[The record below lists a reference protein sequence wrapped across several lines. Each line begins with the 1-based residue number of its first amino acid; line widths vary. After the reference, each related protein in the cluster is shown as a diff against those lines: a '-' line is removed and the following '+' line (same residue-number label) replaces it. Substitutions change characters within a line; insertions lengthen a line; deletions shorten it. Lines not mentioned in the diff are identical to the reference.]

1 MAKVRVFELSKLIN
15 MPSKDLVDLL
25 NSLGVPTANH
35 MSAIDEN
42 AAKYVLRK
50 YGPDADKEKSA
61 PQKAKAAKQKPKVQA
76 QTATTEPLI
85 EVKRAS
91 GATAQMS
98 QRQMRPMQQ
107 AQRAPQEPPRP
118 RPGQA
123 PRAAA
128 LQQAA
133 ARLQQVQEEQRAL
146 EARLAR
152 EQEEEQKRA
161 RLEAIEAEERAKVAE
176 AKAKAQKEEEA
187 KLAAKSKKLAA
198 EQKNIDEQQ
207 KEKVMAQVEQVEAG
221 SAPRPAVNVTVE
233 AEGPVPD
240 RAKHLEAQIP
250 RVAPAT
256 TPAQEQLR
264 AQSPVAQQTQQTQ
277 QVTEGETVRPRPA
290 APPPAARGPQPQ
302 YPPRGQGGYAPRPQ
316 GTYAPRGNAPGGYG
330 PRPQGQGGAGYQPR
344 PQGQGGY
351 APRPQGQGGY
361 GPRPQGQGGA
371 GYQPRPQGQGGYAPR
386 PQGGFAP
393 RGGAQGGFAPR
404 PQQGAQGGGYAPR
417 RPQPGGAITV
427 PPPSSE
433 MPVNKGK
440 GKSWGSTGKERR
452 FTSED
457 DRDIR
462 GPIKGKAIAA
472 KKGKKGMA
480 PDPAIEKR
488 IRNIDVELLDEDE
501 AGIRKSARRREK
513 AAKTKRIIIDA
524 GMTTRELALKL
535 EVTPGELIKK
545 LMSLGVMA
553 GINQTI
559 DSDTAQVV
567 ASEFGIE
574 AELKSEAEE
583 RETTLTKMEDAP
595 DSLKSR
601 PPVVTIMGHVD
612 HGKTSLLDA
621 IRKTDVAGGEAGG
634 ITQAIGAYQVELKGR
649 KITFID
655 TPGHAA
661 FTSMRARGAQVTD
674 VVVLVVAADDGVMP
688 QTVEAYNHA
697 KSAGVPIVVAI
708 NKIDRPNAQPDRV
721 LQELSEIG
729 LVAEKWGGDTV
740 TVEVSALKK
749 IGISELLE
757 MILLVAD
764 MKDLKANP
772 DRKAEGIV
780 IEAKLDKGRGPVA
793 TVLIKNGTL
802 KQGDYYLVGEVFGR
816 VRAMM
821 NDKGELVES
830 APPSTPVE
838 VLGLTGVPQAGDPF
852 DVISDEREA
861 RIIASRRSERRK
873 LSEMVEVKRVTLEDF
888 FSQKKAG
895 TVKDLNIIVK
905 ADVQGSVEAVKS
917 SLEKMSTSE
926 VRVSTIHSGVGAVSE
941 SDVMLAS
948 TSGSIIIAFNVRP
961 DTAATKAAEES
972 KVDIRMYRII
982 YEAINDVAMAME
994 GLLEPEYK
1002 EVSLGKA
1009 EVRAV
1014 FSVPKAGNI
1023 AGSYVTEGKITRNA
1037 TARIVRDGAVVHEGK
1052 ITSLRRFKDDAREV
1066 LTGFECGIGFESFN
1080 DIKEGDII
1088 EAYGKEQI
1096 KRTIQVEQQ

>member
-1 MAKVRVFELSKLIN
+1 

-50 YGPDADKEKSA
+50 YGPDAEKEKSA
-61 PQKAKAAKQKPKVQA
+61 PQKTKAAKPKPKAQV
-76 QTATTEPLI
+76 QTAATEPLI
-85 EVKRAS
+85 EVRRAS
-91 GATAQMS
+91 GATAQTA
-98 QRQMRPMQQ
+98 QRQARPMPQ
-107 AQRAPQEPPRP
+107 AQRASQAPSRP

-133 ARLQQVQEEQRAL
+133 ARLQQAQEEQRAL
-146 EARLAR
+146 EAKQAR
-152 EQEEEQKRA
+152 EFEEEQKRA
-161 RLEAIEAEERAKVAE
+161 RIEAAKAEERAKAAE
-176 AKAKAQKEEEA
+176 AKAKADREEEA
-187 KLAAKSKKLAA
+187 KLAAKANDQAA
-198 EQKNIDEQQ
+198 AQKRIDEQQ

-221 SAPRPAVNVTVE
+221 TSSRPAVNVTVE
-233 AEGPVPD
+233 AAGPVTE

-250 RVAPAT
+250 RVSTVAQPAH
-256 TPAQEQLR
+256 EQQR
-264 AQSPVAQQTQQTQ
+264 AQQPQQPTA
-277 QVTEGETVRPRPA
+277 GEAPRPRPT
-290 APPPAARGPQPQ
+290 PQPSEARGPQPQ
-302 YPPRGQGGYAPRPQ
+302 YPQRGQGGYAPRPQ
-316 GTYAPRGNAPGGYG
+316 
-330 PRPQGQGGAGYQPR
+330 GAGYQPR

-351 APRPQGQGGY
+351 APRPQG
-361 GPRPQGQGGA
+361 A

-386 PQGGFAP
+386 PQGA
-393 RGGAQGGFAPR
+393 GGFA
-404 PQQGAQGGGYAPR
+404 Q
-417 RPQPGGAITV
+417 RPQPGAITV
-427 PPPSSE
+427 PPVSAE

-440 GKSWGSTGKERR
+440 GKSWGTTGKERR

-462 GPIKGKAIAA
+462 GPIKGKTTVA

-480 PDPAIEKR
+480 PDPVLEKR

-501 AGIRKSARRREK
+501 AGIRKSARKREK
-513 AAKTKRIIIDA
+513 AAKTKRIIIDTE
-524 GMTTRELALKL
+524 MTVRELALKM
-535 EVTPGELIKK
+535 EVTPGELIRK

-553 GINQTI
+553 GMNQTI

-574 AELKSEAEE
+574 TELKSEAEE
-583 RETTLTKMEDAP
+583 RETTLTKVEDSP
-595 DSLKSR
+595 ESLKPR

-721 LQELSEIG
+721 LQELSDIG

-749 IGISELLE
+749 IGISDLLE
-757 MILLVAD
+757 MILLVSD
-764 MKDLKANP
+764 MKDLKANY

-821 NDKGELVES
+821 NDKGDMVET

-861 RIIASRRSERRK
+861 RTIASRRSERRK

-895 TVKDLNIIVK
+895 NVKDLNIIVK

-917 SLEKMSTSE
+917 SLEKLSTSE

-948 TSGSIIIAFNVRP
+948 TSESIIIAFNVRP

-972 KVDIRMYRII
+972 KVDIRMYRVI

-1023 AGSYVTEGKITRNA
+1023 AGSYVTEGKIARNA

-1052 ITSLRRFKDDAREV
+1052 ITSLRRFKDDAKEV

-1096 KRTIQVEQQ
+1096 KRTIQVDQQ

>member
-50 YGPDADKEKSA
+50 YGPDAEKEKSA
-61 PQKAKAAKQKPKVQA
+61 PQKTKAAKPKPKAQV
-76 QTATTEPLI
+76 QTAATEPLI
-85 EVKRAS
+85 EVRRAS
-91 GATAQMS
+91 GATAQTA
-98 QRQMRPMQQ
+98 QRQARPMPQ
-107 AQRAPQEPPRP
+107 AQRASQAPSRP

-133 ARLQQVQEEQRAL
+133 ARLQQAQEEQRAL
-146 EARLAR
+146 EAKQAR
-152 EQEEEQKRA
+152 EFEEEQKRA
-161 RLEAIEAEERAKVAE
+161 RIEAAKAEERAKAAE
-176 AKAKAQKEEEA
+176 AKAKADREEEA
-187 KLAAKSKKLAA
+187 KLAAKANDQAA
-198 EQKNIDEQQ
+198 AQKRIDEQQ

-221 SAPRPAVNVTVE
+221 TSSRPAVNVTVE
-233 AEGPVPD
+233 AAGPVTE

-250 RVAPAT
+250 RVSTVAQPAH
-256 TPAQEQLR
+256 EQQR
-264 AQSPVAQQTQQTQ
+264 AQQPQQPVVQQPQQPTA
-277 QVTEGETVRPRPA
+277 GEAPRPRPT
-290 APPPAARGPQPQ
+290 PQPSEARGPQPQ
-302 YPPRGQGGYAPRPQ
+302 YPQRGQGGYAPRPQ
-316 GTYAPRGNAPGGYG
+316 
-330 PRPQGQGGAGYQPR
+330 GAGYQPR

-351 APRPQGQGGY
+351 APRPQG
-361 GPRPQGQGGA
+361 A
-371 GYQPRPQGQGGYAPR
+371 
-386 PQGGFAP
+386 GGFA
-393 RGGAQGGFAPR
+393 Q
-404 PQQGAQGGGYAPR
+404 
-417 RPQPGGAITV
+417 RPQPGAITV
-427 PPPSSE
+427 PPVSAE

-440 GKSWGSTGKERR
+440 GKSWGTTGKERR

-462 GPIKGKAIAA
+462 GPIKGKTTVA

-480 PDPAIEKR
+480 PDPVLEKR

-501 AGIRKSARRREK
+501 AGIRKSARKREK
-513 AAKTKRIIIDA
+513 AAKTKRIIIDTE
-524 GMTTRELALKL
+524 MTVRELALKM
-535 EVTPGELIKK
+535 EVTPGELIRK

-553 GINQTI
+553 GMNQTI

-574 AELKSEAEE
+574 TELKSEAEE
-583 RETTLTKMEDAP
+583 RETTLTKVEDSP
-595 DSLKSR
+595 ESLKPR

-721 LQELSEIG
+721 LQELSDIG

-749 IGISELLE
+749 IGISDLLE
-757 MILLVAD
+757 MILLVSD
-764 MKDLKANP
+764 MKDLKANY

-821 NDKGELVES
+821 NDKGDMVET

-861 RIIASRRSERRK
+861 RTIASRRSERRK

-895 TVKDLNIIVK
+895 NVKDLNIIVK

-917 SLEKMSTSE
+917 SLEKLSTSE

-948 TSGSIIIAFNVRP
+948 TSESIIIAFNVRP

-972 KVDIRMYRII
+972 KVDIRMYRVI

-1023 AGSYVTEGKITRNA
+1023 AGSYVTEGKIARNA

-1052 ITSLRRFKDDAREV
+1052 ITSLRRFKDDAKEV

-1096 KRTIQVEQQ
+1096 KRTIQVDQQ

>member
-1 MAKVRVFELSKLIN
+1 A
-15 MPSKDLVDLL
+15 
-25 NSLGVPTANH
+25 G
-35 MSAIDEN
+35 
-42 AAKYVLRK
+42 Y
-50 YGPDADKEKSA
+50 
-61 PQKAKAAKQKPKVQA
+61 Q
-76 QTATTEPLI
+76 
-85 EVKRAS
+85 
-91 GATAQMS
+91 
-98 QRQMRPMQQ
+98 
-107 AQRAPQEPPRP
+107 PRP
-118 RPGQA
+118 Q
-123 PRAAA
+123 
-128 LQQAA
+128 
-133 ARLQQVQEEQRAL
+133 
-146 EARLAR
+146 
-152 EQEEEQKRA
+152 
-161 RLEAIEAEERAKVAE
+161 
-176 AKAKAQKEEEA
+176 
-187 KLAAKSKKLAA
+187 
-198 EQKNIDEQQ
+198 
-207 KEKVMAQVEQVEAG
+207 
-221 SAPRPAVNVTVE
+221 
-233 AEGPVPD
+233 
-240 RAKHLEAQIP
+240 
-250 RVAPAT
+250 
-256 TPAQEQLR
+256 
-264 AQSPVAQQTQQTQ
+264 
-277 QVTEGETVRPRPA
+277 
-290 APPPAARGPQPQ
+290 
-302 YPPRGQGGYAPRPQ
+302 GQGGYAPRPQ
-316 GTYAPRGNAPGGYG
+316 
-330 PRPQGQGGAGYQPR
+330 GAGYQPR

-351 APRPQGQGGY
+351 APRPQG
-361 GPRPQGQGGA
+361 A
-371 GYQPRPQGQGGYAPR
+371 
-386 PQGGFAP
+386 GGFA
-393 RGGAQGGFAPR
+393 Q
-404 PQQGAQGGGYAPR
+404 
-417 RPQPGGAITV
+417 RPQPGAITV
-427 PPPSSE
+427 PPVSAE

-440 GKSWGSTGKERR
+440 GKSWGTTGKERR

-462 GPIKGKAIAA
+462 GPIKGKTTVA

-480 PDPAIEKR
+480 PDPVLEKR

-501 AGIRKSARRREK
+501 AGIRKSARKREK
-513 AAKTKRIIIDA
+513 AAKTKRIIIDTE
-524 GMTTRELALKL
+524 MTVRELALKM
-535 EVTPGELIKK
+535 EVTPGELIRK

-553 GINQTI
+553 GMNQTI

-574 AELKSEAEE
+574 TELKSEAEE
-583 RETTLTKMEDAP
+583 RETTLTKVEDSP
-595 DSLKSR
+595 ESLKPR

-721 LQELSEIG
+721 LQELSDIG

-749 IGISELLE
+749 IGISDLLE
-757 MILLVAD
+757 MILLVSD
-764 MKDLKANP
+764 MKDLKANY

-821 NDKGELVES
+821 NDKGDMVET

-861 RIIASRRSERRK
+861 RTIASRRSERRK

-895 TVKDLNIIVK
+895 NVKDLNIIVK

-917 SLEKMSTSE
+917 SLEKLSTSE

-948 TSGSIIIAFNVRP
+948 TSESIIIAFNVRP

-972 KVDIRMYRII
+972 KVDIRMYRVI

-1023 AGSYVTEGKITRNA
+1023 AGSYVTEGKIARNA

-1052 ITSLRRFKDDAREV
+1052 ITSLRRFKDDAKEV

-1096 KRTIQVEQQ
+1096 KRTIQVDQQ